1 MWLPA
6 AAPRLGWARPRRYI
20 DYQAAA
26 VRGNIHQPDYRLAPA
41 TLATTADTYCLLL
54 NLAHIAAARCSYTL
68 HDVTIAIDIDSIAP
82 ILLPYMGFACFASP
96 PR

>member
-41 TLATTADTYCLLL
+41 TLTTTADTYCLL
-54 NLAHIAAARCSYTL
+54 AAEPCSYRSSYIL
-68 HDVTIAIDIDSIAP
+68 HDATIAIVDNR
-82 ILLPYMGFACFASP
+82 Y
-96 PR
+96 